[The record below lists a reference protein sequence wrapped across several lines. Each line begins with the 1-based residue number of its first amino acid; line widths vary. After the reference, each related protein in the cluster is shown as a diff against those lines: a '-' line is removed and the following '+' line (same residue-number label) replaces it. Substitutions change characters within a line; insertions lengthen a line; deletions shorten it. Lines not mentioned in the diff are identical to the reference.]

1 MPKKVI
7 QIPVDRDLL
16 EALNKVSRQQA
27 KSRSA
32 LIREACAKYIATT
45 EKEER
50 IRQYVEGYRRMPET
64 QDELDLAE
72 SSAGALA
79 ELLADDAWNEE

>member
-16 EALNKVSRQQA
+16 EALNTVSRQQA

-32 LIREACAKYIATT
+32 LIREACAQYIATA
-45 EKEER
+45 EKEGR
-50 IRQYVEGYRRMPET
+50 IRQYVEGYRRTPET

-79 ELLADDAWNEE
+79 ELLAEDAWNEE

>member
-1 MPKKVI
+1 MRYKII
-7 QIPVDRDLL
+7 QVPVDRDLL
-16 EALNKVSRQQA
+16 EALNKVSREQA

-32 LIREACAKYIATT
+32 LIREACAKYIAAA

-50 IRQYVEGYRRMPET
+50 IQQYVEGYRRMPET
-64 QDELDLAE
+64 QGELDFAE

-79 ELLADDAWNEE
+79 ELLADDTWNEE